1 MLHIVQ
7 ILGMTVTC
15 VNVLKQLIDRQL
27 AFKLL
32 SNVVKL
38 SHVFCNNVKL

>member
-15 VNVLKQLIDRQL
+15 VNVLEQLIDRQL
-27 AFKLL
+27 AFTLL

-38 SHVFCNNVKL
+38 SHVLCNNVKL